1 MATRNISRARRPGGN
16 KGTGAVRQESHNNR
30 SKPDFDRVQLRI
42 HEIECVKTTREIDR
56 DEITIA
62 AIKVEGSL
70 QTSGGKKK
78 LKARAEKGVML
89 DGGKFKKGDT
99 REFNNPRTV
108 LSFAAGDS
116 DAGWS
121 RYYYATLLMI
131 EKDQGALG
139 DAVNSAI
146 KSVEDEVTRA
156 VEKAAGAAATAV
168 VSGLAAGAAAGSAIP
183 VPLIGT
189 AVGAA
194 AGTAVGLVCGQIKK
208 ARQDDVFDPREIHLR
223 LDRFP
228 DEAGQIAGSR
238 DKAVFKGFQGH
249 YVVTYSWAVS

>member
-1 MATRNISRARRPGGN
+1 
-16 KGTGAVRQESHNNR
+16 
-30 SKPDFDRVQLRI
+30 
-42 HEIECVKTTREIDR
+42 
-56 DEITIA
+56 
-62 AIKVEGSL
+62 
-70 QTSGGKKK
+70 
-78 LKARAEKGVML
+78 
-89 DGGKFKKGDT
+89 
-99 REFNNPRTV
+99 
-108 LSFAAGDS
+108 
-116 DAGWS
+116 
-121 RYYYATLLMI
+121 MI